1 MPRGRRQA
9 LQSRN
14 AACCRKLPIEH
25 RMRRAMKSI
34 LDRTFRYTPSFET
47 DLRKTFARIQR
58 ERRLAEQSERSAA
71 RQPLANVSSIVRN
84 SAVRK

>member
-1 MPRGRRQA
+1 
-9 LQSRN
+9 
-14 AACCRKLPIEH
+14 
-25 RMRRAMKSI
+25 MKSI

-58 ERRLAEQSERSAA
+58 ERRLAEQSEQSAA

-84 SAVRK
+84 SATLK